1 MNPTESSVAREH
13 ALSTRRH
20 ALSGDID
27 IDTTSHNVRSAAAFF
42 LTNLVRI
49 VGDASVTAGNDEFD
63 YFVPVAVS
71 RLHDVDQQIS
81 RLQLE
86 VQERFGVVL
95 TAMPIPFAV

>member
-1 MNPTESSVAREH
+1 MNPTGSSVAREH
-13 ALSTRRH
+13 VLSTRGH

-42 LTNLVRI
+42 LTNLARI
-49 VGDASVTAGNDEFD
+49 VGDAPVTAGDDEFD

-71 RLHDVDQQIS
+71 SLHAVDQQIA

-86 VQERFGVVL
+86 VQERFDIVL
-95 TAMPIPFAV
+95 TAMPIPFAG

>member
-1 MNPTESSVAREH
+1 MNTSESATAAAH
-13 ALSTRRH
+13 AI
-20 ALSGDID
+20 GGE
-27 IDTTSHNVRSAAAFF
+27 TTIVKASRDVRSAEAFF

-49 VGDASVTAGNDEFD
+49 VGDAPVTAGDDEFD

-71 RLHDVDQQIS
+71 RLHEVDQQVS

-95 TAMPIPFAV
+95 TAMPIPFAD